1 MLIKPRIINSV
12 AMSCRTPFLTF
23 LLGTLAFFS
32 LSVEA
37 VIAQTKL
44 TNSSKVY
51 INGIG
56 SVRVGMTV
64 AEASKAAGTRL
75 VREDG
80 YQVNSS
86 CFYVK
91 PQREPN
97 SIGFMVV
104 GDHIAR
110 VDVWKNRSITTHS
123 GAKIGDTEA
132 KIKSLYQ
139 GQIQVTPHKYV
150 QGGHYLTLVPK
161 DRADSNY
168 RVIFETDGKRVTQF
182 RSGKRPQVEYI
193 EGCS

>member
-1 MLIKPRIINSV
+1 
-12 AMSCRTPFLTF
+12 MSSRTPFLTF
-23 LLGTLAFFS
+23 FIGTFA
-32 LSVEA
+32 LSSVSVGA
-37 VIAQTKL
+37 IIAQTKL

-75 VREDG
+75 VRENG
-80 YQVNSS
+80 YQANSS

-91 PQREPN
+91 PQREPKG
-97 SIGFMVV
+97 IGFMVIE
-104 GDHIAR
+104 GRIAR
-110 VDVWKNRSITTHS
+110 VDVSENRSITTLG

-132 KIKSLYQ
+132 KIKSLYL

-161 DRADSNY
+161 DRADRNY

-182 RSGKRPQVEYI
+182 RSGKRPQVEYV